1 MIDIASGDAEKVE
14 ASVTEK
20 RHFLMA
26 EGRKSSVDRT
36 LTLVRALADS
46 VEGLTLDEMAE
57 EIGQKR
63 RSAERLRDII
73 AMHFEINIRE
83 DGRKKRFRIR
93 DSLRRH
99 YTRPNAQELAAL
111 QSEADAAI
119 KGGSPRAALLDPLL
133 VKLRASLDDAEKHRI
148 DPDFSELSRLQRT
161 LVAPGP
167 FAPVAEDT
175 LTTVMQAI
183 MAGQCLEFQYHAQ
196 TMEKPQWRRIA
207 PCGLLHASVS
217 YLVGTFPDHE
227 WAPITYRLD
236 RMSDVEIS
244 DVPNELP
251 ESFSLDDWLAKSF
264 GIWRGAS
271 HDISLRIFAASATR
285 ALGWRFHPKQT
296 VDLLNDGSVRITFS
310 CGGLR
315 ELAEHLFTWAGELEI
330 EGPDE
335 LKAVMAERLDAAR
348 IMIGTSTVA
357 GSAQ

>member
-1 MIDIASGDAEKVE
+1 
-14 ASVTEK
+14 
-20 RHFLMA
+20 MA

-46 VEGLTLDEMAE
+46 VEGLTLDEMAA

-63 RSAERLRDII
+63 RSAERLRDVI
-73 AMHFEINIRE
+73 ALHFEIDTKE

-99 YTRPNAQELAAL
+99 YIRPSAQELAAL
-111 QSEADAAI
+111 QSEADAAV
-119 KGGSPRAALLDPLL
+119 KGGSPRATLLDPLL

-148 DPDFSELSRLQRT
+148 DPDFSELARLQRT
-161 LVAPGP
+161 LVSPGP
-167 FAPVAEDT
+167 FAPVAEET

-196 TMEKPQWRRIA
+196 AMDEPQWRRIA

-227 WAPITYRLD
+227 LGPVTYRLD
-236 RMSDVEIS
+236 RMSDVKIS

-251 ESFSLDDWLAKSF
+251 ESFSIDDWLAKSF

-271 HDISLRIFAASATR
+271 HDISLRIFPDSAPR
-285 ALGWRFHPKQT
+285 ALGWRFHPNQF
-296 VDLLNDGSVRITFS
+296 VDTLPDGSVRVTFS

-315 ELAEHLFTWAGELEI
+315 ELADHLFTWAGELEI
-330 EGPDE
+330 EGPDA
-335 LKAVMAERLDAAR
+335 LKEVMAERLEAAR
-348 IMIGTSTVA
+348 LTMGTGTVS
-357 GSAQ
+357 G